1 MEDIPKSND
10 TDETKR
16 PVITPEDVDKNGLII
31 KVKGEDRFWVG
42 ESDNPEVY
50 DYRAG
55 RFLTQ
60 EEAMHR
66 LRSFNAD
73 AEGSREE

>member
-16 PVITPEDVDKNGLII
+16 RVITPQDVDKNGLII
-31 KVKGEDRFWVG
+31 RVEGEDRFWVG
-42 ESDNPEVY
+42 KSDNPEVY

-55 RFLTQ
+55 RFLTP
-60 EEAMHR
+60 EEAMYR
-66 LRSFNAD
+66 LRGFNPD
-73 AEGSREE
+73 AEGSQDE